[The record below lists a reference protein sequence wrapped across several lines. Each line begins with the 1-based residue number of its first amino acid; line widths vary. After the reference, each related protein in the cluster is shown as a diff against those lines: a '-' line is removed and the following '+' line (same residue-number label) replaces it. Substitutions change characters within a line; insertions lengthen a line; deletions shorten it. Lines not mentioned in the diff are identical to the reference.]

1 MKNGFFSTNEGRLGA
16 AMILVLL
23 SLPVIVLSLG
33 AGSEAGGVIGVVMIC
48 LGMAYPP
55 VKSFTVKPETVK
67 KTCSKDG

>member
-1 MKNGFFSTNEGRLGA
+1 MKNGFFQTNEGKLGA

-33 AGSEAGGVIGVVMIC
+33 AGSEAGGVVGVVMIC

-55 VKSFTVKPETVK
+55 VKSFADK
-67 KTCSKDG
+67 KKK

>member
-16 AMILVLL
+16 AMILILL

-33 AGSEAGGVIGVVMIC
+33 AGSETGGVIGVVMIC

-55 VKSFTVKPETVK
+55 VKSFTDK
-67 KTCSKDG
+67 KTCQRSKLL

>member
-33 AGSEAGGVIGVVMIC
+33 AGSEAGGVVGVVMIC

-55 VKSFTVKPETVK
+55 VKSFTDK
-67 KTCSKDG
+67 KACQRSKLL

>member
-1 MKNGFFSTNEGRLGA
+1 MKNGFFQTNEGKLGA

-33 AGSEAGGVIGVVMIC
+33 AGSEAGGVVGVVMIC

-55 VKSFTVKPETVK
+55 VKSFTAK
-67 KTCSKDG
+67 KACQRSKLL

>member
-1 MKNGFFSTNEGRLGA
+1 MKNGFFDKRGRLGA

-33 AGSEAGGVIGVVMIC
+33 AGSEAGGVVGVVMIC

-55 VKSFTVKPETVK
+55 
-67 KTCSKDG
+67 